1 MELNSLLFYLKIP
14 TNNLVVEFFQL
25 LDLYLLM
32 VVSTSAGTVSE

>member
-14 TNNLVVEFFQL
+14 TNNLAVEFFQL